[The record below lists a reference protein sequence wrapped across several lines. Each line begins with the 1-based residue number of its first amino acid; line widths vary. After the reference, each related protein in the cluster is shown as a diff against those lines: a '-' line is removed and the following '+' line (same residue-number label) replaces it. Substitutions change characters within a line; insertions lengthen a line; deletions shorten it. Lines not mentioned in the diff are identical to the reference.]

1 MNTVILVSDVT
12 KRYED
17 IVAVNKL
24 TFDVKKGEIFGLLGP
39 NGAGKTTTVEMI
51 EGLRVPDSGS
61 IEINGVTVSDKRREL
76 KEIIGVG
83 LQETSMYDKIRVE
96 EILSLFKSY
105 YRKSSSIDEI
115 IEIISLRDKRKS
127 FVEDLSGGQRKR
139 LTLGLAMVND
149 PEVLI
154 LDEPTTGLDPQA
166 RRNLWSI
173 IQTLKAHGK
182 TILLTTHY
190 MEEAERLCDRV
201 LIIDK
206 GKKIVLD
213 TPEGLIAQL
222 EIDKCIELY
231 MDTTVDKDVFEKLP
245 GVNEVV
251 MDGDKLIL
259 YTNKSDDTVR
269 RLIELSKG
277 GLFKFRDLHI
287 KKATL
292 EDVFIKLTGSRI
304 RE

>member
-1 MNTVILVSDVT
+1 
-12 KRYED
+12 
-17 IVAVNKL
+17 
-24 TFDVKKGEIFGLLGP
+24 
-39 NGAGKTTTVEMI
+39 
-51 EGLRVPDSGS
+51 
-61 IEINGVTVSDKRREL
+61 
-76 KEIIGVG
+76 
-83 LQETSMYDKIRVE
+83 MYDKIRVE

-127 FVEDLSGGQRKR
+127 FIEDLSGGQRKR

-149 PEVLI
+149 PEILI

-206 GKKIVLD
+206 GRKIVID

-222 EIDKCIELY
+222 EIDKCLELY

-251 MDGDKLIL
+251 MDRDKLIL
-259 YTNKSDDTVR
+259 YTNKSDETVR

-277 GLFKFRDLHI
+277 GLLKFRDLHI

>member
-173 IQTLKAHGK
+173 IQTLKLDGK

-251 MDGDKLIL
+251 MVGDKLIL

-292 EDVFIKLTGSRI
+292 EDVFIKLTGNRI

>member
-24 TFDVKKGEIFGLLGP
+24 TFGVKKGEIFGLLGP

-61 IEINGVTVSDKRREL
+61 IEINSVTVSDKRREL

-206 GKKIVLD
+206 GRKIVID

-222 EIDKCIELY
+222 EIDKCLELY

-251 MDGDKLIL
+251 MDRDKLIL
-259 YTNKSDDTVR
+259 YTNKSDETVR

-277 GLFKFRDLHI
+277 GLLKFRDLHI

>member
-1 MNTVILVSDVT
+1 MNTVILVSNVT

-61 IEINGVTVSDKRREL
+61 IEINGVTASDKKHEL

-190 MEEAERLCDRV
+190 MEEAERLCGRV

-206 GKKIVLD
+206 GRKIVID

-222 EIDKCIELY
+222 EIDKCLELY
-231 MDTTVDKDVFEKLP
+231 MDTTVDKNVFEKLP

-251 MDGDKLIL
+251 VDRDKLIL
-259 YTNKSDDTVR
+259 YTNKSDETVR

>member
-24 TFDVKKGEIFGLLGP
+24 TFGVKKGEIFGLLGP

-61 IEINGVTVSDKRREL
+61 IEINSVTVSDKRREL

-127 FVEDLSGGQRKR
+127 FIEDLSGGQRKR

-149 PEVLI
+149 PEILI

-206 GKKIVLD
+206 GRKIVID

-222 EIDKCIELY
+222 EIDKCLELY

-251 MDGDKLIL
+251 MDRDKLIL
-259 YTNKSDDTVR
+259 YTNKSDETVR

-277 GLFKFRDLHI
+277 GLLKFRDLHI

>member
-24 TFDVKKGEIFGLLGP
+24 TFGVKKGEIFGLLGP

-61 IEINGVTVSDKRREL
+61 IEINSVTVSDKRREL

-105 YRKSSSIDEI
+105 YSKSSSIDEI

-149 PEVLI
+149 PEILI

-206 GKKIVLD
+206 GRKIVID

-222 EIDKCIELY
+222 EIDKCLELY

-251 MDGDKLIL
+251 MDRDKLIL
-259 YTNKSDDTVR
+259 YTNKSDETVR

-277 GLFKFRDLHI
+277 GLLKFRDLHI

>member
-251 MDGDKLIL
+251 MVGDKLIL

-292 EDVFIKLTGSRI
+292 EDVFIKLTGNRI

>member
-24 TFDVKKGEIFGLLGP
+24 TFGVKKGEIFGLLGP

-61 IEINGVTVSDKRREL
+61 IEINSVTVSDKRREL

-149 PEVLI
+149 PEILI

-206 GKKIVLD
+206 GRKIVID

-222 EIDKCIELY
+222 EIDKCLELY

-251 MDGDKLIL
+251 MDRDKLIL
-259 YTNKSDDTVR
+259 YTNKSDETVR

-277 GLFKFRDLHI
+277 GLLKFRDLHI

>member
-24 TFDVKKGEIFGLLGP
+24 AFGVKKGEIFGLLGP

-61 IEINGVTVSDKRREL
+61 IEINSVTVSDKRREL

-149 PEVLI
+149 PEILI

-206 GKKIVLD
+206 GRKIVID

-222 EIDKCIELY
+222 EIDKCLELY

-251 MDGDKLIL
+251 MDRDKLIL
-259 YTNKSDDTVR
+259 YTNKSDETVR

-277 GLFKFRDLHI
+277 GLLKFRDLHI